1 MTNQSN
7 RIRSM
12 PLFSQTITD
21 FWWGTFLNGDVLNSD
36 IDIRICYNK
45 LEGVELSNIDKLF
58 I

>member
-1 MTNQSN
+1 
-7 RIRSM
+7 M
-12 PLFSQTITD
+12 PLFLQTITD